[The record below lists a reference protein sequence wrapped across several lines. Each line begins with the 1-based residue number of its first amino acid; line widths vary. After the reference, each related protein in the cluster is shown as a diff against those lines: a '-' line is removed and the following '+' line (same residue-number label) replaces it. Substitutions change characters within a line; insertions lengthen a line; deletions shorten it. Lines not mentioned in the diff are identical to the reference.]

1 MSEGSMDPG
10 TPPSVPAPVPAVP
23 EPALAAPVVTTP
35 GLPAAVPHEPTDEVL
50 VSVSN
55 VMKYFEIK
63 GGLLGNTTIG
73 NVRAVDGVSFD
84 VHRGE
89 TLGLVGE
96 SGCGKTT
103 LGKVILR
110 LLPPTSGRVAFK
122 GKSIFDVPTAA
133 EKKSG
138 KKATQASN
146 AEMKKIRR
154 DLQVVF
160 QDPYASLNPRMSVG
174 EIIGE
179 GPLVHGLTDKKQR
192 EALVRELLGK
202 VGLNQS
208 HIHRYPHEFS
218 GGQRQRI
225 GIARALAVNPDF
237 IVCDEPVS
245 ALDVSIQS
253 QVLNLLDDLQKEFG
267 LTYLFIAHNLAVV
280 EHISDRVGVM
290 YLGKMVEMADVEE
303 LYHNPRH
310 PYTVALL
317 SAIPSP
323 NPRVRKKRLVL
334 KGDIPSPAA
343 PPSGCRFHTR
353 CWLRER
359 LGNPERCSTEEP
371 EFREIGPG
379 HQTACHFAEE
389 MTSMEAEV
397 SAAIGLA
404 DAHAAASANARPVAP
419 LAPPVAVTPAVV
431 TPVEV
436 EPPSQPPA

>member
-1 MSEGSMDPG
+1 MPQEPQAP
-10 TPPSVPAPVPAVP
+10 TPPPPSEALSSPAADAAPAPM
-23 EPALAAPVVTTP
+23 T
-35 GLPAAVPHEPTDEVL
+35 GPTDDVL
-50 VSVSN
+50 IEAEDIVKHFDIRGGMLGVSKV
-55 VMKYFEIK
+55 
-63 GGLLGNTTIG
+63 GA
-73 NVRAVDGVSFD
+73 VRAVDGVSFD
-84 VHRGE
+84 VRRGE

-110 LLPPTSGRVAFK
+110 LLEPTSGAVRFK
-122 GKSIFDVPTAA
+122 GETIFDIPPAGSKD
-133 EKKSG
+133 KKEI
-138 KKATQASN
+138 ASDKR
-146 AEMKKIRR
+146 MKKIRE
-154 DLQVVF
+154 DMQVVF

-174 EIIGE
+174 EIVGE
-179 GPLVHGLTDKKQR
+179 GPLVHGMRDKNKR

-225 GIARALAVNPDF
+225 GIARALAVRPDF
-237 IVCDEPVS
+237 VVCDEPVS

-290 YLGKMVEMADVEE
+290 YLGKMVEMASVDE
-303 LYHNPRH
+303 LYRNPRH

-317 SAIPSP
+317 SAIPNPSP
-323 NPRVRKKRLVL
+323 RIKKKRLVL

-359 LGNPERCSTEEP
+359 LGNPERCVTEDP
-371 EFREIGPG
+371 AFRNFATG
-379 HQTACHFAEE
+379 HQVACHYAEE
-389 MTSMEAEV
+389 MNTVGGEV
-397 SAAIGLA
+397 KAAIGLEIGQPG
-404 DAHAAASANARPVAP
+404 AAALPSASEPVAHDP
-419 LAPPVAVTPAVV
+419 SEIAPA
-431 TPVEV
+431 
-436 EPPSQPPA
+436 

>member
-1 MSEGSMDPG
+1 METTSPETEMS
-10 TPPSVPAPVPAVP
+10 AAPAVG
-23 EPALAAPVVTTP
+23 ETLLRV
-35 GLPAAVPHEPTDEVL
+35 ENL
-50 VSVSN
+50 V
-55 VMKYFEIK
+55 KHFPIT
-63 GGLLGNTTIG
+63 GGLLGVTKIG
-73 NVRAVDGVSFD
+73 AVRAVDGVSFS
-84 VHRGE
+84 VRKGE

-110 LLPPTSGRVAFK
+110 LIPATSGKVTVK
-122 GKSIFDVPTAA
+122 DQVLFDIPTDKERKA
-133 EKKSG
+133 G
-138 KKATQASN
+138 KKATVIGGE
-146 AEMKKIRR
+146 EMKKARR

-174 EIIGE
+174 EIVGE
-179 GPLVHGLTDKKQR
+179 GPLVHGLTDKGKR
-192 EALVRELLGK
+192 EDLVRELLAR

-225 GIARALAVNPDF
+225 GIARALALNPDF

-253 QVLNLLDDLQKEFG
+253 QVLNLLDDLQRELG

-290 YLGKMVEMADVEE
+290 YLGTLVELAEVDDI
-303 LYHNPRH
+303 YTSAAH

-317 SAIPSP
+317 SAVPDP
-323 NPRVRKKRLVL
+323 NPRNRKRRLIL
-334 KGDIPSPAA
+334 KGDIPSPAN

-359 LGNPERCSTEEP
+359 LGNPERCSAEVP
-371 EFREIGPG
+371 ELRQLTPN
-379 HQTACHFAEE
+379 HQVACHFAEE
-389 MTSMEAEV
+389 VTPEAV
-397 SAAIGLA
+397 G
-404 DAHAAASANARPVAP
+404 AAARTAG
-419 LAPPVAVTPAVV
+419 T
-431 TPVEV
+431 TI
-436 EPPSQPPA
+436 

>member
-1 MSEGSMDPG
+1 MSEGSV
-10 TPPSVPAPVPAVP
+10 TVPA
-23 EPALAAPVVTTP
+23 
-35 GLPAAVPHEPTDEVL
+35 GQDDIL
-50 VSVSN
+50 VSVRD
-55 VMKYFEIK
+55 VVKHFEIK
-63 GGLLGNTTIG
+63 GGLLGIRRVG
-73 NVRAVDGVSFD
+73 AVRAVDGVSFD
-84 VHRGE
+84 IRRGE

-110 LLPPTSGRVAFK
+110 LLPPTSGSVMFK
-122 GKSIFDVPTAA
+122 GKRIFDVPTPAQ
-133 EKKSG
+133 
-138 KKATQASN
+138 KKAGRKAYL
-146 AEMKKIRR
+146 APRKEMKKVRR

-179 GPLVHGLTDKKQR
+179 GPLVHGLTDKKKR
-192 EALVRELLGK
+192 EVLVRELLGK

-253 QVLNLLDDLQKEFG
+253 QVLNLLDDLQNEFG

-290 YLGKMVEMADVEE
+290 YLGKMVELADVDE
-303 LYHNPRH
+303 LYRNPRH

-317 SAIPSP
+317 SAIP
-323 NPRVRKKRLVL
+323 NPDPRLKKKRLVL

-359 LGNPERCSTEEP
+359 LGNPERCVTEEP
-371 EFREIGPG
+371 VFRDIGAG
-379 HQTACHFAEE
+379 HQAACHFSEDISAIG
-389 MTSMEAEV
+389 AEV
-397 SAAIGLA
+397 TAAIGINAGSA
-404 DAHAAASANARPVAP
+404 DASSA
-419 LAPPVAVTPAVV
+419 VAVGGVSTLPTPP
-431 TPVEV
+431 TSPI
-436 EPPSQPPA
+436 QPG